1 MKRIKLFEE
10 FRGEL
15 MLNIHG
21 LPEKGY
27 RDKYHGYLYGS
38 LGYYHKCKKE
48 LEIHIKETEDYINSK
63 EKEIEQMMK
72 DGCTSKSIRFYN
84 SQLIKYREMI
94 KRFKLQLE
102 EINRK
107 IESINTHSNH

>member
-15 MLNIHG
+15 MLSIHG

-48 LEIHIKETEDYINSK
+48 LEIHIKETEDYINKNSK
-63 EKEIEQMMK
+63 TFLKHKGEKY
-72 DGCTSKSIRFYN
+72 DGNPYKNNTLGQYN
-84 SQLIKYREMI
+84 L
-94 KRFKLQLE
+94 
-102 EINRK
+102 
-107 IESINTHSNH
+107 T